1 MKFNEL
7 TAEQLMQSLALIG
20 EAAEHVMQGG
30 IGKDLVKEIAAYRSK
45 PKAKGTKQA
54 DAFEWAAGLVSKCIP
69 RMLKENV
76 GDLYKVLAAVDGLTV
91 EEYEACSNAAKV
103 VSDVAALKAALAE
116 DGELRQL
123 FAGFLA

>member
-30 IGKDLVKEIAAYRSK
+30 IGEDLAKEIAAYRSK
-45 PKAKGTKQA
+45 PKGKDKA
-54 DAFEWAAGLVSKCIP
+54 DATEWAVRLFAQYLP
-69 RMLKENV
+69 RLLKENV
-76 GDLYKVLAAVDGLTV
+76 EDLYKVLAAVDGQTV
-91 EEYEACSNAAKV
+91 EEYEACTNAQKV
-103 VSDVAALKAALAE
+103 LADVSALKAALSK
-116 DGELRQL
+116 DGELREL

>member
-20 EAAEHVMQGG
+20 EAAEHIMQGG
-30 IGKDLVKEIAAYRSK
+30 IGEDLVKEVAAYRSK
-45 PKAKGTKQA
+45 PKGKDKA
-54 DAFEWAAGLVSKCIP
+54 DATEWAVRLFAQYLP
-69 RMLKENV
+69 RVLKENV
-76 GDLYKVLAAVDGLTV
+76 KDLYKVLAAVDGQTV

-103 VSDVAALKAALAE
+103 VSDVAALKAALAK